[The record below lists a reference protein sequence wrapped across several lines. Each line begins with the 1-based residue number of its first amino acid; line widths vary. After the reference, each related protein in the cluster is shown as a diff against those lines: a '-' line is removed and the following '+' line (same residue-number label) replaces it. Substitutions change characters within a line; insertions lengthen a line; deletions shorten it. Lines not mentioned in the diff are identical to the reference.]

1 MTVKYETQVGSAV
14 VIARQPYFLGG
25 EHRQVLV
32 NGEQRLSIIPQPSA
46 KGAHSNLFEIAT
58 IRGERLEIV
67 EAFCTEERIAQIVG
81 ELVLNGQ
88 L

>member
-1 MTVKYETQVGSAV
+1 MTTQHKTQIGSAITV
-14 VIARQPYFLGG
+14 ARSSYFLGG

-32 NGEQRLSIIPQPSA
+32 NGVRRLSIIPQPSA
-46 KGAHSNLFEIAT
+46 LGIHSNMFEIA
-58 IRGERLEIV
+58 ILDGANLEVV

-81 ELVLNGQ
+81 EMVLNGQ

>member
-1 MTVKYETQVGSAV
+1 MTIQYETQVGSAV
-14 VIARQPYFLGG
+14 TIARMPYFLGG

-32 NGEQRLSIIPQPSA
+32 NGERRLSIIPQPSA
-46 KGAHSNLFEIAT
+46 LGVHSKLFEIAI
-58 IRGERLEIV
+58 IRGERLEVV